1 MSYTG
6 RWSGDW
12 DGAWEGGAARPPG
25 FMVGRVTLTI
35 AATGRLTNATAPA
48 ADNVVQLAA
57 YRRRAITQHL
67 RRRREDEDLLVAM
80 M

>member
-25 FMVGRVTLTI
+25 FMVGRVTLGITG
-35 AATGRLTNATAPA
+35 AGRLTNASAPEA
-48 ADNVVQLAA
+48 YNVVQLAA
-57 YRRRAITQHL
+57 YRRRTLTQHL
-67 RRRREDEDLLVAM
+67 RRRREDEELLVALM
-80 M
+80 